1 MGAGAAALKLADGVD
16 GAALRRVLEG
26 ADPST
31 GDPLGRHA
39 AARVPGFDVTFSAP
53 KSVSVL
59 FGIGDERLRATIR
72 RAHETAVR
80 DAFAY
85 LEREAAVA
93 RRGAAGAISVRGRG
107 FVAAAF
113 RHRTSRAG
121 DPQLHTHV
129 LVANLVQADDGRWS
143 ALDGRRL
150 YAHGKTAGYL
160 YEARLRAELTREL
173 GVAWTPVRNGI
184 ADVDGVPADVLRAF
198 SRRRAQIEAALEE
211 RGASGPRAAQAA
223 ALDTRRRKEHD
234 VDPAMLVP
242 AWRARAEELGFGHEQ
257 LEALLGRD
265 APSLDGELLASVA
278 RELAGERGLTEH
290 KSSFTRRDALQAWAS
305 RLPAG
310 APVDVALLERLADH
324 FLASSHAV
332 PLAVGES
339 VSSRDALLRRQD
351 GRLVRALPDERRYST
366 PALLLQERRLLDR
379 ARAGVASGRG
389 LATAEAVGA
398 AIAGR
403 PTLSGEQAAMV
414 SRLTTSRRRVLRRR
428 GPGRRGQD
436 VRAGDGTGGV
446 GGERRSRGG
455 RRRRVAGGARARAR
469 GRHPEHQP
477 RRAARAHAGPPTASS
492 LRRRPR
498 RGGDGRHAAALRAL
512 GASPASGREAGARR
526 RSSPAAGDRRGWR
539 LPCAAQTAAG
549 DRARGEPAPG
559 GGMGARRARPAPR
572 RAGTRRAA
580 RLRGARPDHD
590 GRRRGDPC
598 AAGGRLGGGRRPET
612 VRS

>member
-1 MGAGAAALKLADGVD
+1 MLSIGKLASGQADYYLEQAGGRVDRALSVSSGVEDYYSDGGDSDGVWMGAGAAELKLTDGVD

-26 ADPST
+26 ADPAT

-39 AARVPGFDVTFSAP
+39 AARVPGFDVSFSAP

-59 FGIGDERLRATIR
+59 FGIGDERMRATIR
-72 RAHETAVR
+72 CAHETAVR

-113 RHRTSRAG
+113 RHRISRAG

-234 VDPAMLVP
+234 VDPATLVS
-242 AWRARAEELGFGHEQ
+242 AWRARAEELGFSSEQ
-257 LEALLGRD
+257 LEALLGRE

-290 KSSFTRRDALQAWAS
+290 KSSFSRRDALQAWAS

-310 APVDVALLERLADH
+310 APVDIAMLERIADH
-324 FLASSHAV
+324 SA
-332 PLAVGES
+332 
-339 VSSRDALLRRQD
+339 
-351 GRLVRALPDERRYST
+351 
-366 PALLLQERRLLDR
+366 
-379 ARAGVASGRG
+379 
-389 LATAEAVGA
+389 
-398 AIAGR
+398 
-403 PTLSGEQAAMV
+403 
-414 SRLTTSRRRVLRRR
+414 
-428 GPGRRGQD
+428 
-436 VRAGDGTGGV
+436 GV
-446 GGERRSRGG
+446 GGCVPNHGCLPPVAPDPHAWRR
-455 RRRRVAGGARARAR
+455 
-469 GRHPEHQP
+469 Q
-477 RRAARAHAGPPTASS
+477 
-492 LRRRPR
+492 LR
-498 RGGDGRHAAALRAL
+498 
-512 GASPASGREAGARR
+512 
-526 RSSPAAGDRRGWR
+526 
-539 LPCAAQTAAG
+539 
-549 DRARGEPAPG
+549 
-559 GGMGARRARPAPR
+559 PR
-572 RAGTRRAA
+572 RAGRRAK
-580 RLRGARPDHD
+580 GEPPMD
-590 GRRRGDPC
+590 RRRQMRGRGDRHGP
-598 AAGGRLGGGRRPET
+598 
-612 VRS
+612 